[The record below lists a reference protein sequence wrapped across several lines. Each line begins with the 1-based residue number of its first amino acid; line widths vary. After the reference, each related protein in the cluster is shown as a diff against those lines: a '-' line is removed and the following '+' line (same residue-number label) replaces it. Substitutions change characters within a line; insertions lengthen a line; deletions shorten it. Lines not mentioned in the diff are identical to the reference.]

1 MRFLFLLV
9 VGLTRADGSAG
20 PSEPK
25 PTPSPWQQVNDL
37 LRHIDSAQ
45 ESQGA
50 LPAQVVTS
58 YCYLLVGD
66 KVQLETRVP
75 GPRWEKL
82 GEPTATSIDAAVQAV
97 DTPERDLDSLDL
109 FSILP
114 CTIVKQSQS
123 RRPVHSFDTAGLV
136 STISSE

>member
-1 MRFLFLLV
+1 
-9 VGLTRADGSAG
+9 
-20 PSEPK
+20 
-25 PTPSPWQQVNDL
+25 
-37 LRHIDSAQ
+37 
-45 ESQGA
+45 
-50 LPAQVVTS
+50 VTS